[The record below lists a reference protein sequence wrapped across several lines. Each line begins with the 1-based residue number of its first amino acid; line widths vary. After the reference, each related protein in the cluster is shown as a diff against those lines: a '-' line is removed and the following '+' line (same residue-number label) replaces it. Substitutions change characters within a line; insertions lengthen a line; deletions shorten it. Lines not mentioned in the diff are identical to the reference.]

1 MRYHHR
7 MKRFLRRVL
16 ASKQPNNDVI
26 ENQITPDELLSSEL
40 NLATVREAALQVD
53 KRLADLLDT
62 KKTFDQRA
70 MSLLGPSVSLA
81 LALAGA
87 SGLAARDTHPEIVA
101 ALVASSICMTLAA
114 VACVL
119 SLQVRN
125 YGAQGTDPAHWLRL
139 GTLTG
144 GDVDLARTLAEVI
157 WHHRKRISDSGDSN
171 DSKRRW
177 LTCAMCLA
185 IAAPVVL
192 AVVYF
197 IFRISY

>member
-1 MRYHHR
+1 MMYHLRMR
-7 MKRFLRRVL
+7 RFLQQLLRH
-16 ASKQPNNDVI
+16 KQANNDPV
-26 ENQITPDELLSSEL
+26 ENQITSDELLTGDL
-40 NLATVREAALQVD
+40 YLPTVREAASQVD

-70 MSLLGPSVSLA
+70 IALLGPSVSLA
-81 LALAGA
+81 VALAGA
-87 SGLAARDTHPEIVA
+87 SGLAVLSSNPEIVA
-101 ALVASSICMTLAA
+101 ALAASSICMTLAA

-125 YGAQGTDPAHWLRL
+125 YGAQGADPAHWLKP

-144 GDVDLARTLAEVI
+144 SDVELAQALAELI
-157 WHHRKRISDSGDSN
+157 WHHRERINDSTTSN
-171 DSKRRW
+171 DSKRLW
-177 LTCAMCLA
+177 FTCATCLA

-197 IFRISY
+197 IFRIS